1 MNDATLKRRVE
12 HAGCLV
18 ENFETNSR
26 MIEHVA
32 FQNESDFPLQI
43 PMNSQNNCVYFKG
56 QKKDV
61 PNKNLSHETNS
72 QSVKVMVSAI
82 LTRFGVTRPLFVH
95 KNDLKPML
103 KITVN
108 ILKQNIFQPLI
119 RSVPKKF

>member
-43 PMNSQNNCVYFKG
+43 PINSQNNCVYFKG

-82 LTRFGVTRPLFVH
+82 LTLFVH
-95 KNDLKPML
+95 YSFIK
-103 KITVN
+103 TT
-108 ILKQNIFQPLI
+108 
-119 RSVPKKF
+119 